1 MRSEIIIAGGI
12 VAAAIVG
19 VRYID
24 AGEAASAKR
33 EQIAAE
39 QLQAATPAPATVAAA
54 SYSANNGWRSEV
66 KISAARDR
74 QFYVEADVNRQAAQF
89 LVDTG
94 ASYVAMRDS
103 DARDAGVYTEWNDYT
118 YPVRTANGE
127 TKAAF
132 VTLEEMEIGD
142 IRVKEVKAFILP
154 DDQLSVN
161 LLGMSFL
168 SRLESVEAR
177 SGELVLRG

>member
-1 MRSEIIIAGGI
+1 MRSDVIIAGAI
-12 VAAAIVG
+12 VAVAVVG
-19 VRYID
+19 VRFID
-24 AGEAASAKR
+24 AKETTGGQPPIQQNAHTSTPVAAVAAS
-33 EQIAAE
+33 
-39 QLQAATPAPATVAAA
+39 
-54 SYSANNGWRSEV
+54 SYSAATGWGSEV
-66 KISAARDR
+66 RISASRDH
-74 QFYVEADVNRQAAQF
+74 QFYVEVDVNRRAAQF

-94 ASYVAMRDS
+94 ASYVAMRDT
-103 DARDAGVYTEWNDYT
+103 DARNAGVYTTWADYT

-132 VTLEEMEIGD
+132 VTLDELEVGD
-142 IRVKEVKAFILP
+142 IKVTNVKAFVLP

-177 SGELVLRG
+177 SGELLLRG